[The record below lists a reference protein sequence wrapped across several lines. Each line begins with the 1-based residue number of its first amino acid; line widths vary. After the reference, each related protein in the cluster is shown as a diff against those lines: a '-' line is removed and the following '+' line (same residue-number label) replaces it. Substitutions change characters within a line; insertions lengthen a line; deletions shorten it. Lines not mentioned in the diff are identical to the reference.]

1 MKKLQPIKQILIPTL
16 ILLTNLFAMKKKNP
30 KDIPYVLVQHNES
43 GKAFALSRGYRLMS
57 ANVPTT
63 VKLWMIN
70 NQVKNDAGWFP
81 TFDNQS
87 PSWTREFLA
96 EDFTAYWIDYDK
108 HFDELVAKS

>member
-1 MKKLQPIKQILIPTL
+1 MKK
-16 ILLTNLFAMKKKNP
+16 NLKKNP

-70 NQVKNDAGWFP
+70 NQDQSDEGWFP
-81 TFDNQS
+81 TNANQS
-87 PSWTREFLA
+87 PSWAKQFVA
-96 EDFTAYWIDYDK
+96 EDFTAYWIDYNK
-108 HFDELVAKS
+108 HYQKLVVNS